1 MDIKV
6 IVATHK
12 QYRMPSDNCY
22 MPLHVGK
29 QGKVDLGYLGDDS
42 GDSISEK
49 NGHYC
54 DGSLLGMEKPE
65 IGLYW
70 TCSLSQ
76 VFGQ

>member
-54 DGSLLGMEKPE
+54 FKKLVLTILRIKE
-65 IGLYW
+65 YN
-70 TCSLSQ
+70 
-76 VFGQ
+76 V